1 MKAAWL
7 ALAILFGSCQKEL
20 EDPPT
25 EASPGLPQTET
36 PPTEP
41 PTKPPIVLSES
52 KLVGSVNNFA
62 YRLFAELRTG
72 QQSQNLFFSPL
83 SISAA
88 LTMVFNGA
96 SGTTKEAMGQ
106 TLGFGSQ
113 TDEEINE
120 SFKDLQQLLAD
131 LDQQVAFTAANAIWY
146 DQRYELQA
154 PFVLLNKTFFDATVQ
169 GLDFKDPDTKK
180 AINDWV
186 KAKTQGKIESIVQEI
201 RPDHVMFLVNAIY
214 FKATWTYPFD
224 KGMTRRSTF
233 YQEDGST
240 SSVNFMTMYNG
251 KYLYYEDA
259 GIKLI
264 DLPYGQGQFSMTF
277 LVSNDQNTVGDISA
291 ALNSTQLATWLSKA
305 DTSRMRLRMPRF
317 TIAYQKELRPSLTR
331 MGMGEAFTEQAD
343 LSRMLAETADRLF
356 VSEVMHKTFVVV
368 NEEGTEA
375 AAVTGAAT
383 VPSSDPPTIKIDR
396 PFVFLIRE
404 KSSNAIIFLG
414 QLMKP

>member
-1 MKAAWL
+1 
-7 ALAILFGSCQKEL
+7 
-20 EDPPT
+20 
-25 EASPGLPQTET
+25 
-36 PPTEP
+36 
-41 PTKPPIVLSES
+41 
-52 KLVGSVNNFA
+52 
-62 YRLFAELRTG
+62 
-72 QQSQNLFFSPL
+72 
-83 SISAA
+83 
-88 LTMVFNGA
+88 MVFNGA
-96 SGTTKEAMGQ
+96 QGTTKEAMGQ

-120 SFKDLQQLLAD
+120 SFKGLQQLLAD

-224 KGMTRRSTF
+224 KGMTRRSVF

-240 SSVNFMTMYNG
+240 KSVDFMTMYNG

-305 DTSRMRLRMPRF
+305 DTSRMRLRIPRF

-331 MGMGEAFTEQAD
+331 MGRGEAFTEQVD
-343 LSRMLAETADRLF
+343 FSRMLAETANRLF